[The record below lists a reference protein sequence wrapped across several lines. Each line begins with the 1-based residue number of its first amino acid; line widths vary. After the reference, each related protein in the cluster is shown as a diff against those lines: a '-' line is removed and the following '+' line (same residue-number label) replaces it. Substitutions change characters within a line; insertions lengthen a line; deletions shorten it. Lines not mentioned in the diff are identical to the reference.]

1 MVYEEDFEPRIRPA
15 ILGTVMYKWLDML
28 YYRQIVGDTG
38 GSDLKFLGYLI
49 VEPPAQDPDTFFE
62 SLVQDPLLGGI
73 LTGLRSQVDP
83 AIVIPSPTPGC
94 LRDKYY

>member
-1 MVYEEDFEPRIRPA
+1 MYSADTANPSDIAEASQLQIGDIMVYEEDFEPRIRSA

-49 VEPPAQDPDTFFE
+49 VEPAPCP
-62 SLVQDPLLGGI
+62 
-73 LTGLRSQVDP
+73 RSRY
-83 AIVIPSPTPGC
+83 
-94 LRDKYY
+94 LF